1 MFRNHLRRIGI
12 IVLMLSL
19 MIPLVSSP
27 AYAANMN
34 YFNGDRTPKYVQVGR
49 SIKVHILA
57 LDDCPYTIYISD
69 PSIVK
74 ITNLGNHY
82 FSLKF
87 LKIGTVTLTVVDG
100 IAYNGIHS
108 KKSYTFEVR
117 RQLVERLTIFPDKI
131 YLAPGEQR
139 TISARVSPRNAPH
152 IMYYS
157 ASKANIATV
166 DKQSGKITAV
176 GRGNMV
182 INVYAKVDS
191 STSIFDPSTKEARVR
206 VYVGDYMGNITHL
219 DDSSIRISMITRAT
233 GLNPADFE
241 LRRVDSAD
249 AAPGIDALE
258 FPSEGGVILHLNERL
273 KTGRYEVWLDGRKLS
288 FWFNAPDPT
297 PTPVPTA
304 VPTPEPTPE
313 PTAVPTPEPTPE
325 PTAVPTPEP
334 TPEPTAV
341 PTPEP
346 TIEPTAAPYLAE
358 IRLDKNSVEIY
369 DRESDE
375 ARIRGFDQYGNEF
388 SLADVPLSMELN
400 RTDGAT
406 SYMTEQHTYSDDDII
421 VSIYRANDKP
431 RLMMLAQ
438 WLCDQVEWRI
448 TVKAGD
454 GLSDTIT
461 LKTAQNPFPIV
472 WPEPPTDDERCADC
486 GCPEFGCLR
495 GDCNHPDCQHYQSTS
510 ENPETDLSGN

>member
-1 MFRNHLRRIGI
+1 MFRNHPRRIGI
-12 IVLMLSL
+12 IVLMLTL

-34 YFNGDRTPKYVQVGR
+34 YFDGRRTPKYVQVGR

-57 LDDCPYTIYISD
+57 LDDRPYTIYISD

-87 LKIGTVTLTVVDG
+87 LKTGTVTLTVVDG
-100 IAYNGIHS
+100 IAYNGIYS

-117 RQLVERLTIFPDKI
+117 RQLVERLTIYPDKI

-157 ASKANIATV
+157 ASKANAHIATV

-182 INVYAKVDS
+182 INVYAKFNS
-191 STSIFDPSTKEARVR
+191 STSIFDPSTKDARVR
-206 VYVGDYMGNITHL
+206 VYVGDYMGDVNHVDET
-219 DDSSIRISMITRAT
+219 SILLSMRTRST

-241 LRRVDSAD
+241 LKRVDSD
-249 AAPGIDALE
+249 EAAPGIYALE
-258 FPSEGGVILHLNERL
+258 FPNEKSVILHLNERL

-325 PTAVPTPEP
+325 PTIEP
-334 TPEPTAV
+334 TPEPTA
-341 PTPEP
+341 EP
-346 TIEPTAAPYLAE
+346 HLASIELEQHSIE
-358 IRLDKNSVEIY
+358 IM

-375 ARIRGFDQYGNEF
+375 VRINGFDQYGNAI

-438 WLCDQVEWRI
+438 WLCNQVEWRI

-461 LKTAQNPFPIV
+461 LKTARNPAPIV
-472 WPEPPTDDERCADC
+472 WPETDSGDNCPHCDHPIMWCKKDDC
-486 GCPEFGCLR
+486 LNEDCPYLKEYKKT
-495 GDCNHPDCQHYQSTS
+495 HPDTDLPAGDSDPS
-510 ENPETDLSGN
+510 ENDSGD

>member
-12 IVLMLSL
+12 IVLMLTL

-34 YFNGDRTPKYVQVGR
+34 YFDGRRTPKYVQAGR

-87 LKIGTVTLTVVDG
+87 LKTGTVTLTVVDG
-100 IAYNGIHS
+100 IAYNGIYS

-117 RQLVERLTIFPDKI
+117 RQLVEKLTIYPDNI

-157 ASKANIATV
+157 ASKANAHIATV
-166 DKQSGKITAV
+166 DKQSGRITAV

-182 INVYAKVDS
+182 INVYAKFNS
-191 STSIFDPSTKEARVR
+191 STSIFDPSTKDARVR
-206 VYVGDYMGNITHL
+206 VYVGDYMGDVNHVDET
-219 DDSSIRISMITRAT
+219 SILLSMRTRST

-241 LRRVDSAD
+241 LRRVDSD
-249 AAPGIDALE
+249 EAAPGIYALE
-258 FPSEGGVILHLNERL
+258 FPSERSVILHLNERL

-325 PTAVPTPEP
+325 PTIEP
-334 TPEPTAV
+334 TPEPTA
-341 PTPEP
+341 EP
-346 TIEPTAAPYLAE
+346 HLASIELEQHSIE
-358 IRLDKNSVEIY
+358 IM

-375 ARIRGFDQYGNEF
+375 VRINGFDQYGNAF

-406 SYMTEQHTYSDDDII
+406 SYMTEQHTYSDNDII

-461 LKTAQNPFPIV
+461 LKTTQNPFPIV
-472 WPEPPTDDERCADC
+472 WPDPPTDEERCADC
-486 GCPEFGCLR
+486 GCPESDCLR
-495 GDCNHPDCQHYQSTS
+495 GDCNHPDCQHYQSTA
-510 ENPETDLSGN
+510 ENPETDLSGD